1 MSTTHA
7 QSTVAQPVSASA
19 ESCAAPLVSVIIPN
33 YNYAR
38 FLTERID
45 SVLSQTFQ
53 NFELIILDDCSTD
66 NSREVIERYRS
77 NPKVSHI
84 IYNQSNTGSPFAQWE
99 KGLSVARGKYIWVA
113 EADDSALPEFLA
125 YAVAALEA
133 DNRVALV
140 KTMSELV
147 DADGNTFA
155 RPYFENYSPDGQTRI
170 YDGDSYLEHRM
181 IQRNK
186 FYNASMV
193 LFRHDAWA
201 SLSSKPYLKM
211 RYTGDWLFWGMLM
224 AGQRVAEVAKRL
236 SRFRFH
242 GHSVTDEG
250 RVCQRAAFE
259 SKATVALLSLK
270 LKAPDKH
277 NQLYLRYQSDL
288 LFRRKGYRKMAR
300 DLFGDDESIKRQFSI
315 PTVTYPAYWLYK
327 HLLWNYHKKLQA
339 TRCPLQPLSI
349 L

>member
-113 EADDSALPEFLA
+113 EADD
-125 YAVAALEA
+125 
-133 DNRVALV
+133 
-140 KTMSELV
+140 
-147 DADGNTFA
+147 
-155 RPYFENYSPDGQTRI
+155 
-170 YDGDSYLEHRM
+170 
-181 IQRNK
+181 
-186 FYNASMV
+186 
-193 LFRHDAWA
+193 
-201 SLSSKPYLKM
+201 
-211 RYTGDWLFWGMLM
+211 
-224 AGQRVAEVAKRL
+224 
-236 SRFRFH
+236 
-242 GHSVTDEG
+242 
-250 RVCQRAAFE
+250 
-259 SKATVALLSLK
+259 
-270 LKAPDKH
+270 
-277 NQLYLRYQSDL
+277 
-288 LFRRKGYRKMAR
+288 
-300 DLFGDDESIKRQFSI
+300 
-315 PTVTYPAYWLYK
+315 
-327 HLLWNYHKKLQA
+327 
-339 TRCPLQPLSI
+339 
-349 L
+349 

>member
-1 MSTTHA
+1 
-7 QSTVAQPVSASA
+7 
-19 ESCAAPLVSVIIPN
+19 
-33 YNYAR
+33 
-38 FLTERID
+38 
-45 SVLSQTFQ
+45 
-53 NFELIILDDCSTD
+53 
-66 NSREVIERYRS
+66 
-77 NPKVSHI
+77 
-84 IYNQSNTGSPFAQWE
+84 
-99 KGLSVARGKYIWVA
+99 
-113 EADDSALPEFLA
+113 
-125 YAVAALEA
+125 
-133 DNRVALV
+133 
-140 KTMSELV
+140 
-147 DADGNTFA
+147 
-155 RPYFENYSPDGQTRI
+155 
-170 YDGDSYLEHRM
+170 
-181 IQRNK
+181 
-186 FYNASMV
+186 
-193 LFRHDAWA
+193 
-201 SLSSKPYLKM
+201 
-211 RYTGDWLFWGMLM
+211 MLM

-315 PTVTYPAYWLYK
+315 PTVTYPAYWFYK